1 MLVIIGCIIVLV
13 SVIGGY
19 LMEHGNL
26 SVLFQPA
33 ELVIIGGAAIGGFI
47 IATPMKLL
55 KGVIH
60 AFLGLFTAKS
70 LGASDYLDV
79 LMLLNGL
86 FYKIRQEGLVSVES
100 DVDQPEKSTL
110 FNRYPKILKNPRAI
124 GLVTDTLRMVMTTTI
139 APHELEALMD
149 TEIEAHFEE
158 MISPSKTVTFVADAL
173 PGLGIVAAVLGVVL
187 TMGKIGAPPEVL
199 GHSIGAAL
207 VGTFLGVLLCYGF
220 VGPMGRNMEHAAAE
234 EIQYLQVYK
243 AALIAFIGGAA
254 PKVAV
259 EFGRRVIPAH
269 DKPSFL
275 EVEAA
280 LRKAK
285 R

>member
-1 MLVIIGCIIVLV
+1 MIVIIGCVVVLV
-13 SVIGGY
+13 AVIGGY

-33 ELVIIGGAAIGGFI
+33 ELVIIGGAAIGGLI

-55 KGVIH
+55 KSII
-60 AFLGLFTAKS
+60 ASFLDLFTGKS
-70 LGASDYLDV
+70 LGSADYLEA

-100 DVDQPEKSTL
+100 DVDQPEKSAL
-110 FNRYPKILKNPRAI
+110 FNKYPKILKNPRAI

-149 TEIEAHFEE
+149 TEIEGHFEE
-158 MISPSKTVTFVADAL
+158 MINPSKTVTFVADGL

-220 VGPMGRNMEHAAAE
+220 VGPMGRNMEHKATE

-254 PKVAV
+254 PKVAI
-259 EFGRRVIPAH
+259 EFGRRVIPSH

-275 EVEAA
+275 DVEAA

>member
-1 MLVIIGCIIVLV
+1 MLVIIGSIIVLV
-13 SVIGGY
+13 AVIGGY
-19 LMEHGNL
+19 LLEHGNL

-33 ELVIIGGAAIGGFI
+33 ELLIIGGAAIGGFI
-47 IATPMKLL
+47 IATPIKLL
-55 KGVIH
+55 KGVI
-60 AFLGLFTAKS
+60 AALLGLFTAQS
-70 LGASDYLDV
+70 RGTSDYV
-79 LMLLNGL
+79 EALMLLNGL

-110 FNRYPKILKNPRAI
+110 FNRYPKILKNPRAV

-139 APHELEALMD
+139 APHELEALID
-149 TEIEAHFEE
+149 TEIEGHLEE

-220 VGPMGRNMEHAAAE
+220 VGPMGRNMEHSAME

-254 PKVAV
+254 PKVAI
-259 EFGRRVIPAH
+259 EFGRRVIPGH

-275 EVEAA
+275 EIEAA